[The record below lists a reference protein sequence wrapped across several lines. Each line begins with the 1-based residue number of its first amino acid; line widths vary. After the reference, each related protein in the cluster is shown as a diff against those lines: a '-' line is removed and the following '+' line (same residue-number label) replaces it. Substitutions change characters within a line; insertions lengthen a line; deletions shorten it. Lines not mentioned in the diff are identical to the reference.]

1 MRTVCCLHLGAYDVC
16 GWVTLVSY
24 PEQELIHAQLR
35 TDHRSS
41 YLSCPAVS
49 YLGKPGTERITLAC
63 FLTDMAFVIGV

>member
-1 MRTVCCLHLGAYDVC
+1 M
-16 GWVTLVSY
+16 
-24 PEQELIHAQLR
+24 R